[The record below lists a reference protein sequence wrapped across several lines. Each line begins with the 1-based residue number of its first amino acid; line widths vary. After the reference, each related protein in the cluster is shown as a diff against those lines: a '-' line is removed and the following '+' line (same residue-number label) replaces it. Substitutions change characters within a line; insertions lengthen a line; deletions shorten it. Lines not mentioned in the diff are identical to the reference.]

1 MKKESLKGEYM
12 RISKSLISRMIRS
25 ALMETVLYIP
35 TDPNLSLEN
44 LAESFEAFQGRRMVF
59 FDLETIGSTFG
70 DYQDRVPRQVS
81 EIYAVAFDLDLNV
94 SLQEVAQGYLD
105 NKDEFH
111 FLADYTPDVIA
122 KRSQEKSLTFN
133 QAVAQ
138 GLDQYAVDAFGKK
151 KRNQPWNVQDYIDYT
166 HREDPATMA
175 KIEKL
180 GLKIGKGDEKTILE
194 NFTRFLEE
202 QNQKANG
209 KIILAGHN
217 ILNFDI
223 NFLYRR
229 SDSYGLSTDLLTSDR
244 IDIFDTLLMAR
255 DFHQDYAESKIE
267 YGSKTYDDPPNTP
280 WQFKKWYTKNGN
292 KILKSGL
299 QQLAQTY
306 KIDTG
311 VPHVAKYDVLTNVN
325 VFIAIYKDIIR
336 YFDWLS
342 SNRSDDDTPLM

>member
-1 MKKESLKGEYM
+1 M
-12 RISKSLISRMIRS
+12 RINQRMLKRMIRN
-25 ALMETVLYIP
+25 ALIETVLYIP
-35 TDPNLSLEN
+35 TDPNQTLEN
-44 LAESFEAFQGRRMVF
+44 IAESFESFQGRRMVF

-81 EIYAVAFDLDLNV
+81 EIYAIAFDLDLNV

-111 FLADYTPDVIA
+111 YLVNYTPDVVA
-122 KRSQEKSLTFN
+122 RREQEKSLTFD

-138 GLDQYAVDAFGKK
+138 GTEQYVTDEFGRKK
-151 KRNQPWNVQDYIDYT
+151 YNQPWNVQDYIDYT
-166 HREDPATMA
+166 HREDPVTLQ

-180 GLKIGKGDEKTILE
+180 GINVGKGDEKTILE
-194 NFTRFLEE
+194 NFTKFLEQ

-223 NFLYRR
+223 NFLYKR
-229 SDSYGLSTDLLTSDR
+229 SDSYGISTELLTSDR
-244 IDIFDTLLMAR
+244 IDIFDTVLMAR
-255 DFHQDYAESKIE
+255 DFHQDYAESKME
-267 YGSKTYDDPPNTP
+267 YGSKTYNDPPNTP
-280 WQFKKWYTKNGN
+280 KKFQKWYIKHGN
-292 KILKSGL
+292 RKLKSGL
-299 QQLAQTY
+299 QHLAQTY

-336 YFDWLS
+336 YFEWLS
-342 SNRSDDDTPLM
+342 SNRPIDDTPLQ

>member
-1 MKKESLKGEYM
+1 MKRESLNGKYM
-12 RISKSLISRMIRS
+12 RINKALILKMIRN
-25 ALMETVLYIP
+25 ALIETVLYIP
-35 TDPNLSLEN
+35 TDPNLSIEN
-44 LAESFEAFQGRRMVF
+44 LAESFELFQGRRMIF

-70 DYQDRVPRQVS
+70 DYQDRVPRQIS
-81 EIYAVAFDLDLNV
+81 EIYAIAFDLDLNI

-111 FLADYTPDVIA
+111 FLVDYTPDVIA
-122 KRSQEKSLTFN
+122 RRKKEKSLTYK
-133 QAVAQ
+133 QAVEQ
-138 GLDQYAVDAFGKK
+138 GLEKYIYDEKNRKK
-151 KRNQPWNVQDYIDYT
+151 YNQPWNVQDYVDYT
-166 HREDPATMA
+166 HREDPETMA

-194 NFTRFLEE
+194 NFTRFLET
-202 QNQKANG
+202 QNQKSNG

-229 SDSYGLSTDLLTSDR
+229 ADAYGLSTDLLTSDK
-244 IDIFDTLLMAR
+244 IDIFDTVLMAR
-255 DFHQDYAESKIE
+255 DFHQEYAESKME
-267 YGSKTYDDPPNTP
+267 YKSKTYND
-280 WQFKKWYTKNGN
+280 FSLWYKKNGSR
-292 KILKSGL
+292 KLKSGL
-299 QQLAQTY
+299 QHLAKTY

-336 YFDWLS
+336 YFEWLS
-342 SNRSDDDTPLM
+342 NNRHPDDTPLI